1 MKKALI
7 SVALLLIVIALI
19 PISILVSL
27 QTRYA
32 SQVFNQLSQFSGLGM
47 QAESVHYQY
56 PDHFSFKNVSFTHNE
71 VSYVEQLEIWLSPE
85 LYTNGRVQIAS
96 VLLDGLSLQT
106 GISRS
111 PKTFIPN
118 TVQIHQLAISNL
130 DYADNQLSARGIK
143 FQVKQPQ
150 WQRSDQFIPF
160 GEIQFSAQQLYW
172 QGEAFNQPLLDI
184 DYKPQDSTLYGL
196 SLSWRGAKVSGQ
208 AEQYPQGWSLVNV
221 TVEGL
226 DLSQQQLTSILA
238 KPWDRFGS
246 QITHINSLDILRS
259 SLALEDY
266 RLINFELSSEN
277 LTLPFS
283 LWQQQQGLI
292 SFSAESV
299 QDQHNVWV
307 EPRIKLTLDPN
318 TINVEE
324 ASAQWQQG
332 NLLFSGT
339 IKPDAIALDQLMV
352 NNVKWAAEQPGE
364 DAWLWQWLENASH
377 VSVERLNIERSRF
390 IQLIRQP
397 YWQLSGLNIDGEK
410 LRLKQEQQ
418 LGLWQG
424 KLRATAANA
433 SYQDILSS
441 HPLVEMHS
449 DDGLWQLDR
458 LFAPLKQGY
467 IEAYGQLQ
475 LNSLS
480 KPWQATL
487 NADGLPMG
495 LLLSQLPLPFD
506 LNAISSID
514 VSATGLGGDWA
525 MFSHSL
531 TGGVH
536 ARLHEAYTP
545 FDEGNILPLQVSEI
559 SLSMERGKLT
569 LAPVKLQGPD
579 IEGTIGGASDL
590 TAPEQG
596 GIRYQV
602 KMGCQQLSG
611 DMMSDEHQ
619 RVNQCPE
626 QSQAAQETPP
636 AQTEEAANAAS

>member
-71 VSYVEQLEIWLSPE
+71 VSYVEQLEVWLNPE
-85 LYTNGRVQIAS
+85 LYANGRVQVAS

-106 GISRS
+106 GLSRS
-111 PKTFIPN
+111 PKSFIPS
-118 TVQIHQLAISNL
+118 TVQIHQLAVSNL

-160 GEIQFSAQQLYW
+160 GEIQFSAEQLYW

-238 KPWDRFGS
+238 KPWERFGS

-307 EPRIKLTLDPN
+307 EPRIKLTLAPN

-364 DAWLWQWLENASH
+364 GAWLWQWLENASY
-377 VSVERLNIERSRF
+377 VSVERLNIERSQF

-531 TGGVH
+531 TGGIH

>member
-1 MKKALI
+1 M
-7 SVALLLIVIALI
+7 
-19 PISILVSL
+19 
-27 QTRYA
+27 R
-32 SQVFNQLSQFSGLGM
+32 
-47 QAESVHYQY
+47 
-56 PDHFSFKNVSFTHNE
+56 FSF
-71 VSYVEQLEIWLSPE
+71 
-85 LYTNGRVQIAS
+85 
-96 VLLDGLSLQT
+96 
-106 GISRS
+106 
-111 PKTFIPN
+111 
-118 TVQIHQLAISNL
+118 
-130 DYADNQLSARGIK
+130 SA
-143 FQVKQPQ
+143 
-150 WQRSDQFIPF
+150 
-160 GEIQFSAQQLYW
+160 EQLYW

-238 KPWDRFGS
+238 KPWERFGS

-364 DAWLWQWLENASH
+364 GAWLWQWLENASY
-377 VSVERLNIERSRF
+377 VSVERLNIERSQF

-531 TGGVH
+531 TGGIH

>member
-71 VSYVEQLEIWLSPE
+71 VSYVEQLEVWLNPE
-85 LYTNGRVQIAS
+85 LYANGRVQVAS

-106 GISRS
+106 GLSRS
-111 PKTFIPN
+111 PKSFIPS
-118 TVQIHQLAISNL
+118 TVQIHQLAVSNL

-160 GEIQFSAQQLYW
+160 GEIQFSAEQLYW

-238 KPWDRFGS
+238 KPWKRFGS

-364 DAWLWQWLENASH
+364 GTWLWQWLQNASY
-377 VSVERLNIERSRF
+377 VSVERLNIERSQF

-531 TGGVH
+531 TGGIH

>member
-85 LYTNGRVQIAS
+85 LYANGRVQVAS

-106 GISRS
+106 GLSRS
-111 PKTFIPN
+111 PKTFIPS

-160 GEIQFSAQQLYW
+160 GEIQFSAEQLYW

-238 KPWDRFGS
+238 KPWERFGS

-307 EPRIKLTLDPN
+307 EPRIKLTLAPN

-364 DAWLWQWLENASH
+364 GAWLWHWLENASY
-377 VSVERLNIERSRF
+377 VSVERLNIERSQF

-531 TGGVH
+531 TGGIH

>member
-85 LYTNGRVQIAS
+85 LYANGRVQVAS

-106 GISRS
+106 GLSRS
-111 PKTFIPN
+111 PKTFIPS

-160 GEIQFSAQQLYW
+160 GEIQFSAEQLYW

-238 KPWDRFGS
+238 KPWERFGS

-259 SLALEDY
+259 SLELEDY

-364 DAWLWQWLENASH
+364 GAWLWQWLENASY
-377 VSVERLNIERSRF
+377 VSVERLNIERSQF

-487 NADGLPMG
+487 NADGLPIG
-495 LLLSQLPLPFD
+495 LLLSELPLPFD

-531 TGGVH
+531 TGGIH

>member
-85 LYTNGRVQIAS
+85 LYANGRVQVAS

-106 GISRS
+106 GLSRS
-111 PKTFIPN
+111 PKTFIPS

-160 GEIQFSAQQLYW
+160 GEIQFSAEQLYW

-238 KPWDRFGS
+238 KPWERFGS

-259 SLALEDY
+259 SLELEDY

-364 DAWLWQWLENASH
+364 GAWLWQWLENASY
-377 VSVERLNIERSRF
+377 VSVERLNIERSQF

-467 IEAYGQLQ
+467 IEAYGQLR

-531 TGGVH
+531 TGGIH

-611 DMMSDEHQ
+611 DIMSDEHQ

>member
-85 LYTNGRVQIAS
+85 LYANGRVQVAS

-106 GISRS
+106 GLSRS
-111 PKTFIPN
+111 PKTFIPS

-160 GEIQFSAQQLYW
+160 GEIQFSAEQLYW

-238 KPWDRFGS
+238 KPWERFGS

-307 EPRIKLTLDPN
+307 EPRIKLTLAPN

-324 ASAQWQQG
+324 ASAQWKQG

-364 DAWLWQWLENASH
+364 GAWLWQWLENASY
-377 VSVERLNIERSRF
+377 VSVERLNIERSQF

-531 TGGVH
+531 TGGIH

>member
-85 LYTNGRVQIAS
+85 LYANGRVQVAS

-106 GISRS
+106 GLSRS
-111 PKTFIPN
+111 PKTFIPS

-160 GEIQFSAQQLYW
+160 GEIQFSAEQLYW

-246 QITHINSLDILRS
+246 QISHINSLDILRS

-364 DAWLWQWLENASH
+364 GAWLWQWLENASY
-377 VSVERLNIERSRF
+377 VSVERLNIERSQF

-531 TGGVH
+531 TGGIH

>member
-85 LYTNGRVQIAS
+85 LYANGRVQVAS

-106 GISRS
+106 GLSRS
-111 PKTFIPN
+111 PKTFIPS

-160 GEIQFSAQQLYW
+160 GEIQFSAEQLYW

-246 QITHINSLDILRS
+246 QISHINSLDILRS
-259 SLALEDY
+259 SLELEDY

-283 LWQQQQGLI
+283 LWQQQGLI

-364 DAWLWQWLENASH
+364 GAWLWQWLENASY
-377 VSVERLNIERSRF
+377 VSVERLNIERSQF

-531 TGGVH
+531 TGGIH

>member
-32 SQVFNQLSQFSGLGM
+32 SQVFNQLSQLSGLGM

-56 PDHFSFKNVSFTHNE
+56 PDHFSFKNVSFTHKE

-85 LYTNGRVQIAS
+85 LYANGRVQVAS

-106 GISRS
+106 GLSRS

-160 GEIQFSAQQLYW
+160 GEIQFSAEQLYW

-307 EPRIKLTLDPN
+307 EPRIKFTLDPN

-339 IKPDAIALDQLMV
+339 LKPDAIELDQLMV

-364 DAWLWQWLENASH
+364 GAWLWQWLENASH
-377 VSVERLNIERSRF
+377 VSVERLNIERSQF

-410 LRLKQEQQ
+410 LLLKQEQQ

-569 LAPVKLQGPD
+569 LAPVKLQGPN

>member
-71 VSYVEQLEIWLSPE
+71 MSYVEQLEIWLSPE
-85 LYTNGRVQIAS
+85 LYANGRVQVAS

-106 GISRS
+106 GLSRS
-111 PKTFIPN
+111 PKTFIPS

-160 GEIQFSAQQLYW
+160 GEIQFSAEQLYW

-238 KPWDRFGS
+238 KPWERFGS

-364 DAWLWQWLENASH
+364 GAWLWQWLENASY
-377 VSVERLNIERSRF
+377 VSVERLNIERSQF

-531 TGGVH
+531 TGGIH

>member
-71 VSYVEQLEIWLSPE
+71 MSYVEQLEIWLSPE
-85 LYTNGRVQIAS
+85 LYANGRVQVAS

-106 GISRS
+106 GLSRS
-111 PKTFIPN
+111 PKTFIPS

-160 GEIQFSAQQLYW
+160 GEIQFSAEQLYW

-238 KPWDRFGS
+238 KPWERFGS

-364 DAWLWQWLENASH
+364 GAWLWQWLENASY
-377 VSVERLNIERSRF
+377 VSVERLNIERSQF

-418 LGLWQG
+418 LGLLQG

-531 TGGVH
+531 TGGIH

>member
-85 LYTNGRVQIAS
+85 LYANGRVQVAS

-106 GISRS
+106 GLSRS
-111 PKTFIPN
+111 PKTFIPS

-160 GEIQFSAQQLYW
+160 GEIQFSAEQLYW

-238 KPWDRFGS
+238 KPWERFGS

-364 DAWLWQWLENASH
+364 GAWLWQWLENASY
-377 VSVERLNIERSRF
+377 VSVERLNIERSQF

-495 LLLSQLPLPFD
+495 LFLSQLPLPFD

-531 TGGVH
+531 TGGIH

-596 GIRYQV
+596 GIRYHV

>member
-85 LYTNGRVQIAS
+85 LYANGRVQVAS

-106 GISRS
+106 GLSRS
-111 PKTFIPN
+111 PKTFIPS

-160 GEIQFSAQQLYW
+160 GEIQFSAEQLYL

-238 KPWDRFGS
+238 KPWERFGS

-307 EPRIKLTLDPN
+307 EPRIKLTLAPN

-364 DAWLWQWLENASH
+364 GAWLWQWLENASY
-377 VSVERLNIERSRF
+377 VSVERLNIERSQF

-410 LRLKQEQQ
+410 LWLKQEQQ

-531 TGGVH
+531 TGGIH

>member
-56 PDHFSFKNVSFTHNE
+56 PDHFSFKNVSFTHND

-85 LYTNGRVQIAS
+85 LYANGRVQVAS

-106 GISRS
+106 GLSRS
-111 PKTFIPN
+111 PKTFIPS

-160 GEIQFSAQQLYW
+160 GEIQFSAEQLYW

-238 KPWDRFGS
+238 KPWERFGS

-283 LWQQQQGLI
+283 LWQQQGLI

-307 EPRIKLTLDPN
+307 EPRIKLTLAPN

-339 IKPDAIALDQLMV
+339 IKPDAIALDQFMV

-364 DAWLWQWLENASH
+364 GAWLWQWLENASY
-377 VSVERLNIERSRF
+377 VSVERLNIERSQF

-531 TGGVH
+531 TGGIH

>member
-85 LYTNGRVQIAS
+85 LYANGRVQVAS

-106 GISRS
+106 GLSRS
-111 PKTFIPN
+111 PKTFIPS

-160 GEIQFSAQQLYW
+160 GEIQFSAEQLYW

-238 KPWDRFGS
+238 KPWERFGS

-339 IKPDAIALDQLMV
+339 IKPDAIALDQLMI

-364 DAWLWQWLENASH
+364 GAWLWQWLENASY
-377 VSVERLNIERSRF
+377 VSVERLNIERSQF

-514 VSATGLGGDWA
+514 VSAAGLGGDWA

-531 TGGVH
+531 TGGIH

-596 GIRYQV
+596 GIHYQV

>member
-85 LYTNGRVQIAS
+85 LYANGRVQVAS

-106 GISRS
+106 GLSRS
-111 PKTFIPN
+111 PKTFIPS

-143 FQVKQPQ
+143 LQVKQPQ

-160 GEIQFSAQQLYW
+160 GEIQFSAEQLYW

-238 KPWDRFGS
+238 KPWERFGS

-364 DAWLWQWLENASH
+364 GAWLWQWLENASY
-377 VSVERLNIERSRF
+377 VSVERLNIERSQF

-531 TGGVH
+531 TGGIH

-626 QSQAAQETPP
+626 QSQAAQDTPP

>member
-85 LYTNGRVQIAS
+85 LYANGRVQVAS

-106 GISRS
+106 GLSRS
-111 PKTFIPN
+111 PKTFIPS

-130 DYADNQLSARGIK
+130 DYADNLLSARGIK

-160 GEIQFSAQQLYW
+160 GEIQFSAEQLYW

-221 TVEGL
+221 TVESL

-238 KPWDRFGS
+238 KPWKRFGS

-307 EPRIKLTLDPN
+307 EPRIKLTLAPN

-364 DAWLWQWLENASH
+364 GAWLWQWLENASY
-377 VSVERLNIERSRF
+377 VSVERLNIERSQF

-495 LLLSQLPLPFD
+495 LLLSELPLPFD

>member
-85 LYTNGRVQIAS
+85 LYANGRVQVAS

-106 GISRS
+106 GLSRS
-111 PKTFIPN
+111 PKTFIPS

-160 GEIQFSAQQLYW
+160 GEIQFSAEQLYW

-238 KPWDRFGS
+238 KPWERFGS

-339 IKPDAIALDQLMV
+339 IKPDAITLDQLMV

-364 DAWLWQWLENASH
+364 GAWLWQWLENASY
-377 VSVERLNIERSRF
+377 VSVERLNIERSQF

>member
-32 SQVFNQLSQFSGLGM
+32 SQVFNQLSQFSALGM

-106 GISRS
+106 GLSRS

-364 DAWLWQWLENASH
+364 GAWLWQWLENASH
-377 VSVERLNIERSRF
+377 VSVERLNIERSQF

-487 NADGLPMG
+487 NADGLPMS

-531 TGGVH
+531 TGGIH

-636 AQTEEAANAAS
+636 VQTEEAANAAS

>member
-32 SQVFNQLSQFSGLGM
+32 SQVFNQLSQFCGLGM

-85 LYTNGRVQIAS
+85 LYANGRVQVAS

-106 GISRS
+106 GLSRS

-160 GEIQFSAQQLYW
+160 GEIQFSAEQLYW

-318 TINVEE
+318 AINIEE

-339 IKPDAIALDQLMV
+339 LKPDAIALDQLMV

-364 DAWLWQWLENASH
+364 GAWLWQWLENASH
-377 VSVERLNIERSRF
+377 VSVERLNIERSQF

-410 LRLKQEQQ
+410 LLLKQEQQ

-590 TAPEQG
+590 TMPEQG

-626 QSQAAQETPP
+626 QSQAAQETPQ

>member
-85 LYTNGRVQIAS
+85 LYANGRVQVAS

-106 GISRS
+106 GLSRS
-111 PKTFIPN
+111 PKTFIPS

-160 GEIQFSAQQLYW
+160 GEIQFSAEQLYW

-238 KPWDRFGS
+238 KPWEGFGS

-364 DAWLWQWLENASH
+364 GAWLWQWLENASY
-377 VSVERLNIERSRF
+377 VSVERLNIERSQF

-531 TGGVH
+531 TGGIH

>member
-32 SQVFNQLSQFSGLGM
+32 SQVFNQLSQFGGLGM

-85 LYTNGRVQIAS
+85 LYANGRVQVAS

-106 GISRS
+106 GLSRS
-111 PKTFIPN
+111 PKTFIPS

-160 GEIQFSAQQLYW
+160 GEIQFSAEQLYW

-238 KPWDRFGS
+238 KPWERFGS

-277 LTLPFS
+277 LALPFS

-307 EPRIKLTLDPN
+307 EPRIKLTLAPN

-364 DAWLWQWLENASH
+364 GAWLWQWLENASY
-377 VSVERLNIERSRF
+377 VSVERLNIERSQF

>member
-85 LYTNGRVQIAS
+85 LYANGRVQVAS

-106 GISRS
+106 GLSRS
-111 PKTFIPN
+111 PKTFVPS

-160 GEIQFSAQQLYW
+160 GEIQFSAEQLYW

-238 KPWDRFGS
+238 KPWKRFGS

-307 EPRIKLTLDPN
+307 EPRIKLTLAPN

-364 DAWLWQWLENASH
+364 GAWLWQWLENASY
-377 VSVERLNIERSRF
+377 VSVERLNIERSQF

-531 TGGVH
+531 TGGIH

>member
-71 VSYVEQLEIWLSPE
+71 VSYVEQLEIWLSPD
-85 LYTNGRVQIAS
+85 LYANGRVQVAS

-106 GISRS
+106 GLSRS
-111 PKTFIPN
+111 PKTFIPS

-160 GEIQFSAQQLYW
+160 GEIQFSAEQLYW

-238 KPWDRFGS
+238 KPWERFGS

-364 DAWLWQWLENASH
+364 GAWLWQWLENASY
-377 VSVERLNIERSRF
+377 VSVERLNIERSQF

-579 IEGTIGGASDL
+579 IEGTIGGTSDL

-636 AQTEEAANAAS
+636 AQIEEAANAAS

>member
-85 LYTNGRVQIAS
+85 LYANGRVQVAS

-106 GISRS
+106 GLSRS
-111 PKTFIPN
+111 PKTFIPS

-160 GEIQFSAQQLYW
+160 GEIQFSAEQLYW

-238 KPWDRFGS
+238 KPWERFGS
-246 QITHINSLDILRS
+246 QISHINSLDILRS

-307 EPRIKLTLDPN
+307 EPRIKLTLAPN

-364 DAWLWQWLENASH
+364 GAWLWQWLENASY
-377 VSVERLNIERSRF
+377 VSVERLNIERSQF

-531 TGGVH
+531 TGGIH

>member
-56 PDHFSFKNVSFTHNE
+56 PDHFSFKNVSFTHND

-85 LYTNGRVQIAS
+85 LYANGRVQVAS

-106 GISRS
+106 GLSRS
-111 PKTFIPN
+111 PKTFIPS

-160 GEIQFSAQQLYW
+160 GEIQFSAEQLYW

-238 KPWDRFGS
+238 KPWERFGS

-299 QDQHNVWV
+299 QDPHNVWV
-307 EPRIKLTLDPN
+307 EPRIKLTLAPN

-364 DAWLWQWLENASH
+364 GAWLWQWLENASY
-377 VSVERLNIERSRF
+377 VSVERLNIERSQF

>member
-1 MKKALI
+1 MKKTLI

-85 LYTNGRVQIAS
+85 LYANGRVQVAS

-106 GISRS
+106 GLSRS
-111 PKTFIPN
+111 PKTFIPS

-160 GEIQFSAQQLYW
+160 GEIQFSAEQLYW

-238 KPWDRFGS
+238 KPWERFGS

-307 EPRIKLTLDPN
+307 EPRIKLTLAPN

-364 DAWLWQWLENASH
+364 GAWLWQWLENASY
-377 VSVERLNIERSRF
+377 VSVERLNIERSQF

-531 TGGVH
+531 TGGIH

-569 LAPVKLQGPD
+569 LTPVKLQGPD

>member
-85 LYTNGRVQIAS
+85 LYANGRVQVVS

-106 GISRS
+106 GLSRS
-111 PKTFIPN
+111 PKTFIPS

-160 GEIQFSAQQLYW
+160 GEIQFSAEQLYW

-238 KPWDRFGS
+238 KPWERFGS

-364 DAWLWQWLENASH
+364 GAWLWQWLENASY
-377 VSVERLNIERSRF
+377 VSVERLNIERSQF

-531 TGGVH
+531 TGGIH

>member
-85 LYTNGRVQIAS
+85 LYANGRVQVAS

-106 GISRS
+106 GLSRS
-111 PKTFIPN
+111 PKTFIPS

-160 GEIQFSAQQLYW
+160 GEIQFSAEQLYW

-238 KPWDRFGS
+238 KPWERFGS

-364 DAWLWQWLENASH
+364 GAWLWQWLENASY
-377 VSVERLNIERSRF
+377 VSVERLNIERSQF

-531 TGGVH
+531 TGGIH
-536 ARLHEAYTP
+536 TRLHEAYTP

>member
-56 PDHFSFKNVSFTHNE
+56 PDHFSFKNVSFTHND

-85 LYTNGRVQIAS
+85 LYANGRVQVAS

-106 GISRS
+106 GLSRS
-111 PKTFIPN
+111 PKTFIPS

-160 GEIQFSAQQLYW
+160 GEIQFSAEQLYW

-238 KPWDRFGS
+238 KPWERFGS

-307 EPRIKLTLDPN
+307 EPRIKLTLAPN

-339 IKPDAIALDQLMV
+339 IKPDAIALDQFMV

-364 DAWLWQWLENASH
+364 GAWLWQWLENASY
-377 VSVERLNIERSRF
+377 VSVERLNIERSQF

-531 TGGVH
+531 TGGIH

>member
-47 QAESVHYQY
+47 QTESVHYQY

-85 LYTNGRVQIAS
+85 LYANGRVQVAS

-106 GISRS
+106 GLSRS
-111 PKTFIPN
+111 PKTFIPS

-130 DYADNQLSARGIK
+130 DYADNLLSARGIK

-160 GEIQFSAQQLYW
+160 GEIQFSAEQLYW

-238 KPWDRFGS
+238 KPWERFGS

-307 EPRIKLTLDPN
+307 EPRIKLTLAPN

-364 DAWLWQWLENASH
+364 GAWLWQWLENASY
-377 VSVERLNIERSRF
+377 VSVERLNIERSQF

-467 IEAYGQLQ
+467 IEAYGQLR

-531 TGGVH
+531 TGGIH

>member
-85 LYTNGRVQIAS
+85 LYANGRVQVAS

-106 GISRS
+106 GLSRS
-111 PKTFIPN
+111 PKTFIPS

-160 GEIQFSAQQLYW
+160 GEIQFSAEQLYW

-238 KPWDRFGS
+238 KPWKRFGS

-364 DAWLWQWLENASH
+364 GAWLWQWLENASY
-377 VSVERLNIERSRF
+377 VSVERLNIERSQF

-531 TGGVH
+531 TGGIH

>member
-364 DAWLWQWLENASH
+364 GAWLWQWLENASH
-377 VSVERLNIERSRF
+377 VSVERLNIERSQF

-467 IEAYGQLQ
+467 VEAYGQLQ

-619 RVNQCPE
+619 RANQCPE
-626 QSQAAQETPP
+626 QSQAAQETTP

>member
-56 PDHFSFKNVSFTHNE
+56 PDHFSFKNVSFTHN

-85 LYTNGRVQIAS
+85 LYANGRVQVAS

-106 GISRS
+106 GLSRS
-111 PKTFIPN
+111 PKTFIPS

-160 GEIQFSAQQLYW
+160 GEIQFSAEQLYW

-246 QITHINSLDILRS
+246 QISHINSLDILRS
-259 SLALEDY
+259 SLELEDY

-283 LWQQQQGLI
+283 LWQQQGLI

-364 DAWLWQWLENASH
+364 GAWLWQWLENASY
-377 VSVERLNIERSRF
+377 VSVERLNIERSQF

-531 TGGVH
+531 TGGIH

>member
-56 PDHFSFKNVSFTHNE
+56 PDHFSFKNVSFTHND

-85 LYTNGRVQIAS
+85 LYANGRVQVAS

-106 GISRS
+106 GLSRS
-111 PKTFIPN
+111 PKTFIPS

-160 GEIQFSAQQLYW
+160 GEIQFSAEQLYW

-238 KPWDRFGS
+238 KPWERFGS

-364 DAWLWQWLENASH
+364 GAWLWQWLENASY
-377 VSVERLNIERSRF
+377 VSVERLNIERSQF

-441 HPLVEMHS
+441 HPLVETHS

-531 TGGVH
+531 TGGIH

>member
-85 LYTNGRVQIAS
+85 LYANGRVQVAS

-106 GISRS
+106 GLSRS
-111 PKTFIPN
+111 PKTFIPS

-160 GEIQFSAQQLYW
+160 GEIQFSAEQLYW

-238 KPWDRFGS
+238 KPWERFGS

-364 DAWLWQWLENASH
+364 GAWLWQWLENASY
-377 VSVERLNIERSRF
+377 VSVERLNIERSQF

-449 DDGLWQLDR
+449 DDGLWQFDR

-531 TGGVH
+531 TGGIH

-596 GIRYQV
+596 GIHYQV

>member
-307 EPRIKLTLDPN
+307 EPRIKLTLAPN

-339 IKPDAIALDQLMV
+339 IKPDAIALDQLMI

-364 DAWLWQWLENASH
+364 GAWLWQWLENASH
-377 VSVERLNIERSRF
+377 VSVERLNIERSQF

-410 LRLKQEQQ
+410 LLLKQEQQ

-531 TGGVH
+531 SGGVH

-569 LAPVKLQGPD
+569 LAPIKLQGPD
-579 IEGTIGGASDL
+579 IEGMIGGASDL

-626 QSQAAQETPP
+626 QSQAAQETPQ

>member
-106 GISRS
+106 GLSRS

-238 KPWDRFGS
+238 KPWKRFGS

-307 EPRIKLTLDPN
+307 EPRIKFTLDPN
-318 TINVEE
+318 AINVEE

-339 IKPDAIALDQLMV
+339 IKPDVIALDQLMV

-364 DAWLWQWLENASH
+364 AAWLWQWLENASH
-377 VSVERLNIERSRF
+377 VSVERLNIERSQF

-410 LRLKQEQQ
+410 VLLKQEQQ

-531 TGGVH
+531 SGGVH

-569 LAPVKLQGPD
+569 LAPIKLQGPD
-579 IEGTIGGASDL
+579 IEGMIGGASDL

-626 QSQAAQETPP
+626 QSQAAQETPQ

>member
-71 VSYVEQLEIWLSPE
+71 VSYVEQLEIWLNPE
-85 LYTNGRVQIAS
+85 LYANGRVQVAS

-106 GISRS
+106 GLSRS
-111 PKTFIPN
+111 PKTFIPS

-160 GEIQFSAQQLYW
+160 GEIQFSAEQLYW

-238 KPWDRFGS
+238 KPWERFGS

-339 IKPDAIALDQLMV
+339 IKPDAIALDQLMI

-364 DAWLWQWLENASH
+364 GAWLWQWLENASY
-377 VSVERLNIERSRF
+377 VSVERLNIERSQF

-531 TGGVH
+531 TGGIH